1 MGIASFLM
9 HVDCLNGSVDLDGSV
24 ATLTANNAPE
34 RVQLPARQLA
44 RLFAICAE
52 RSVDAYG
59 WKRAQATIDS
69 HEVAVTMSAAKA
81 DPRYGDWAEIQVT
94 LPAGFCTLFL
104 DEFAISQ
111 IAHPAA

>member
-1 MGIASFLM
+1 MGIASSLT

-24 ATLTANNAPE
+24 ATLTANNAPAL
-34 RVQLPARQLA
+34 VQLPAGQLA

-59 WKRAQATIDS
+59 WKRARATIDRL
-69 HEVAVTMSAAKA
+69 EVAVTMSGPNT
-81 DPRYGDWAEIQVT
+81 DPRYADWAEIQVT

-104 DEFAISQ
+104 DGYAISQ
-111 IAHPAA
+111 LARPAA

>member
-1 MGIASFLM
+1 MSTASSLT

-34 RVQLPARQLA
+34 QVQLSSRQLA

-52 RSVDAYG
+52 RSVDDYG

-69 HEVAVTMSAAKA
+69 HEVAVTMSGGKA
-81 DPRYGDWAEIQVT
+81 DPRYADWAEIQVT

-104 DEFAISQ
+104 DEFAIGQ
-111 IAHPAA
+111 LARPAA